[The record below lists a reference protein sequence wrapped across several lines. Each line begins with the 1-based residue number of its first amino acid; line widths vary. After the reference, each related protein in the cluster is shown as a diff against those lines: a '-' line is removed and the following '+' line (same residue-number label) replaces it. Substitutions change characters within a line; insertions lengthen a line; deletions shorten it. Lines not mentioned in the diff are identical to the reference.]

1 MKRFTLL
8 IITLTLTILQI
19 AAQDTSI
26 KGTITLSHQ
35 GNETDFAYN
44 EMTKVMDAAADG
56 DTVYLSTGYFQGD
69 FIMTKKLAF
78 IGSGADSD
86 NGWNNCTYYEGK
98 IVINLPEET
107 KLTARL
113 FDGIYYYSENSN
125 ITFKSTIDNI
135 IFRKCRLNIDD
146 WSMNSK
152 IGKMTIDR
160 CDLRIWLNSI
170 QKLKKLVVRNC
181 KVQSLYMYEDDPNS
195 VTFYHCNI
203 SPTRSSSGNN
213 KVFCQLKH
221 TFINCIINNSG
232 NEYLATPDNGYY
244 SPTSPIFIN
253 CLYNKGDGSINTT
266 AYCTMQNCYE
276 NSSPNK
282 TDLMS
287 FTKEE
292 LLKNN
297 YLGNDGTVVGIYGGK
312 NPYTLSFG
320 NKEATNKF
328 HLDRDK
334 KQIQFNIKV
343 TEKQ

>member
-1 MKRFTLL
+1 MKRITVF
-8 IITLTLTILQI
+8 IITLTLAILQI

-98 IVINLPEET
+98 IIINLPEET

-135 IFRKCRLNIDD
+135 IFRRCRLNIDD

-152 IGKMTIDR
+152 IGK
-160 CDLRIWLNSI
+160 
-170 QKLKKLVVRNC
+170 
-181 KVQSLYMYEDDPNS
+181 
-195 VTFYHCNI
+195 
-203 SPTRSSSGNN
+203 
-213 KVFCQLKH
+213 
-221 TFINCIINNSG
+221 
-232 NEYLATPDNGYY
+232 
-244 SPTSPIFIN
+244 
-253 CLYNKGDGSINTT
+253 
-266 AYCTMQNCYE
+266 
-276 NSSPNK
+276 
-282 TDLMS
+282 
-287 FTKEE
+287 
-292 LLKNN
+292 
-297 YLGNDGTVVGIYGGK
+297 
-312 NPYTLSFG
+312 
-320 NKEATNKF
+320 
-328 HLDRDK
+328 
-334 KQIQFNIKV
+334 
-343 TEKQ
+343 